1 MTELEENAARAESD
15 MMAAATER
23 RRAVD
28 EFQNAC
34 LELAASRGETDVER
48 QRCEALVESNAR
60 LEKEKEALT
69 RRVSELTDELAAAKE
84 ELLDRL
90 DAETQVRQFETML
103 CKVEEMKAGYER
115 RIERLRQALKVARQT
130 AGLASTPSVELMEI
144 DMTGSAPFPA
154 DDPGS
159 SAPRAAGTPPPDSR
173 ESVPR
178 RETPA
183 PPVSPADPESD
194 WLQMLPE

>member
-15 MMAAATER
+15 MMTAAAER

-28 EFQNAC
+28 ELQNAC

-48 QRCEALVESNAR
+48 QRCEALVETNAR

-69 RRVSELTDELAAAKE
+69 RRVSELTDELAAARE

-90 DAETQVRQFETML
+90 DAETQVRQFESML
-103 CKVEEMKAGYER
+103 GKVEEMKAGYER
-115 RIERLRQALKVARQT
+115 RIERLRQALKVARQI

-144 DMTGSAPFPA
+144 DMTGSDTPA

-159 SAPRAAGTPPPDSR
+159 SAPRAAAVPPPRPPERASR
-173 ESVPR
+173 R
-178 RETPA
+178 DTPA
-183 PPVSPADPESD
+183 PSVPPSDPESD